1 MGENKRYGGAIGRE
15 IEEAV
20 VRPKPIGLSEAEL
33 DLAHHPMTEAETPI
47 AVRAYVRF
55 HEAVIRPDCE
65 AIGWTDR
72 AVKLRLTIRNGPV
85 SEVWV
90 WASAVERCDRP

>member
-1 MGENKRYGGAIGRE
+1 MGQNKRYGGAIE
-15 IEEAV
+15 QQIEEAV

-33 DLAHHPMTEAETPI
+33 DIAHHPITEAEAPI

-55 HEAVIRPDCE
+55 HESVIRPNCE
-65 AIGWTDR
+65 AIAWTDR
-72 AVKLRLTIRNGPV
+72 AVKIRLTIRNGAM

-90 WASAVERCDRP
+90 WASAVERRGRP

>member
-1 MGENKRYGGAIGRE
+1 MGQNKRYGGAIE
-15 IEEAV
+15 QQIEEAA

-33 DLAHHPMTEAETPI
+33 HIAHHPITEADAPI

-65 AIGWTDR
+65 AI
-72 AVKLRLTIRNGPV
+72 A
-85 SEVWV
+85 
-90 WASAVERCDRP
+90 